1 MSILTLP
8 NRSISESCIK
18 IKINFLFSHYFVATF
33 WGTTKKYENEHLSYF
48 FLIAQYPDGKG
59 SESFLIYTKIFF
71 ENMFN

>member
-1 MSILTLP
+1 M
-8 NRSISESCIK
+8 
-18 IKINFLFSHYFVATF
+18 ATF
-33 WGTTKKYENEHLSYF
+33 WGTTKKYENENLSYF